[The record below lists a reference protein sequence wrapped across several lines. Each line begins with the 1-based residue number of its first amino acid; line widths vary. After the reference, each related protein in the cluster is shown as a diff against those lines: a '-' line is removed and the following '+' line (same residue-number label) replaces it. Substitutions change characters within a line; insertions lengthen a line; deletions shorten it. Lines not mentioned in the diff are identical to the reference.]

1 VRLIVGISG
10 ASGAIYGIRM
20 LQLLSQN
27 KDVETHL
34 IISKAAK
41 ITIEQETEYTLKTV
55 ESLASYTYDTSNIG
69 ARIASG
75 SFLTD
80 GMVIIPCSM
89 KSLSAISN
97 SYADNLLVRAADTTL
112 KERRRLILVSRETP
126 LHLGHLRNMERLV
139 EMGAI
144 IFPPVP
150 SFYNKP
156 QTIQEIIDQT
166 VGRVLDLLNIENTV
180 PKRWQ
185 GI

>member
-1 VRLIVGISG
+1 
-10 ASGAIYGIRM
+10 
-20 LQLLSQN
+20 
-27 KDVETHL
+27 
-34 IISKAAK
+34 
-41 ITIEQETEYTLKTV
+41 
-55 ESLASYTYDTSNIG
+55 
-69 ARIASG
+69 
-75 SFLTD
+75 
-80 GMVIIPCSM
+80 
-89 KSLSAISN
+89 
-97 SYADNLLVRAADTTL
+97 
-112 KERRRLILVSRETP
+112 
-126 LHLGHLRNMERLV
+126 MERLV